1 MFRKR
6 TIAMVFCS
14 VLAIQ
19 GCGEKSATEY
29 MQEAQT
35 ALSEGSTETAM
46 IQLKNVL
53 RIEPQNAE
61 ARFLLGKLYLER
73 GDWAFAQKELER
85 ALELSYS
92 ADEVVPLVAEAY
104 RKMGADSQLL
114 KLDLKSK
121 GIKKSDL
128 VKIRYYQ
135 AKAYIQGQQE
145 EKAQSIINEIK
156 QIKTNS
162 EYKSLTSYLEYKL
175 KKQDDAALIQ
185 LKAVLD
191 KSPEHPEALLLTALE
206 SLKQGDAEAGIE
218 FLAKYRDVAPLEYE
232 YHFLLAQLY
241 VDYKKY
247 EKAEEVVD
255 ELLTINANQPYLN
268 QIKALV
274 RFHQKDF
281 EQALHFANISIM
293 SSPEDIP
300 TRLVAGAAA
309 FELRKFEEVYQHLNL
324 IASALPENHQAL
336 RLLAK
341 SQLELGYALE
351 ANDTVKRF
359 VELDE
364 RDAILLS
371 SIAGALSQSGEKKK
385 ASQLIMRNEENKL
398 EGETLTQFGLV
409 KLSLN
414 DVSGILDLENSL
426 PNLTNDENQ
435 KVIVQ
440 QVLSNSYL
448 RSGKFEEASKIAQE
462 WLQQDA
468 MKFDGHMLM
477 AAIAVSKNEKEQ
489 ATASYL
495 QAQKIRPTEPS
506 PQLAVIN
513 LMPTTSQDEQFAVLV
528 EVDKMIAKFPN
539 FIPAVLK
546 RYVLAKVLKQPIKMI
561 SHLESLR
568 IKNNNAPQIINVL
581 GKMYL
586 LEGENDKAIALFES
600 IKTDTPAD
608 YWQSLANAY
617 VKNDNFEK
625 AVEIYRKWFEKEPNN
640 SVAIFGMARVL
651 QMRGD
656 HKKALELTTRFKN
669 ELGGEDIKIDLFHIQ
684 LLITNEDYDEAAA
697 AYDLLPKSELQRPYT
712 KGLLGQLQF
721 VDKKYKDAKTN
732 LEIAYKA
739 RPTSENATL
748 MMKAIMNTTDKSAA
762 IDFLTAHV
770 EAVPKDQINLMIL
783 AGLQLSVSQSSA
795 IPTYKKA
802 VALNDSNFVALNNLA
817 YLVLQ
822 QGDLKLA
829 EEYATKALEIQPTNA
844 SVMDTLASVAVKKKE
859 FDRAEELL
867 ANAMEAMKNNIDE
880 TIFVNYIE
888 ILLLNDKKTLA
899 NRQIKRYEL
908 SSNKEKQRLQ
918 SLMTQYNI

>member
-1 MFRKR
+1 MFRKS
-6 TIAMVFCS
+6 TIALVLCS
-14 VLAIQ
+14 LIVIQ

-35 ALSEGSTETAM
+35 ALSDGSTETAM

-61 ARFLLGKLYLER
+61 ARFLLGKLYLEQ

-92 ADEVVPLVAEAY
+92 PEAVVPLVAEAY

-114 KLDLKSK
+114 KLDLKAK
-121 GIKKSDL
+121 GLKKSDL
-128 VKIRYYQ
+128 VKIRYFQ
-135 AKAYIQGQQE
+135 AKAYIQGEQDQ
-145 EKAQSIINEIK
+145 KAQSIINEIK

-162 EYKSLTSYLEYKL
+162 EYKLLTSYLEYKL

-206 SLKQGDAEAGIE
+206 SLKQGNAEAGIE
-218 FLAKYRDVAPLEYE
+218 LLAKYREVAPLEYE

-241 VDYKKY
+241 VDFKQY
-247 EKAEEVVD
+247 ENAEEVVD
-255 ELLTINANQPYLN
+255 ELLKINANQPYLN

-281 EQALHFANISIM
+281 EQALSFANIAIM
-293 SSPEDIP
+293 SSPEDLP

-324 IASALPENHQAL
+324 IASALPDNHQAL

-341 SQLELGYALE
+341 SQLELGYTLE

-371 SIAGALSQSGEKKK
+371 SVAGALSRTGEKKK
-385 ASQLIMRNEENKL
+385 AGQLIQRNEGEKL
-398 EGETLTQFGLV
+398 KGETLTQFGLV

-426 PNLTNDENQ
+426 PNLNNDENQ

-448 RSGKFEEASKIAQE
+448 RSGKFEEAKKIAQE
-462 WLQQDA
+462 WLQQDD
-468 MKFDGHMLM
+468 MQFDGHMLT
-477 AAIAVSKNEKEQ
+477 AAIAVSQKDTAQ

-495 QAQKIRPTEPS
+495 EAQKIKPMEPS
-506 PQLAVIN
+506 PQLAIIN
-513 LMPTTSQDEQFAVLV
+513 LMPTSNEDEQVAMLA
-528 EVDKMIAKFPN
+528 EIDKMIVKFPN

-561 SHLESLR
+561 AHLEGLHS
-568 IKNNNAPQIINVL
+568 KDKGNTQIVNVL

-586 LEGENDKAIALFES
+586 LEDKNDKAIALFES
-600 IKTDTPAD
+600 IKTDEPAD

-617 VKNDNFEK
+617 VESNNFEK
-625 AVEIYRKWFEKEPNN
+625 AVEIYRQWFEKEPNN

-651 QMRGD
+651 QMRGE

-669 ELGGEDIKIDLFHIQ
+669 ELGGKDIKIDLFHIQ
-684 LLITNEDYDEAAA
+684 LLITNEEYEKATT
-697 AYDLLPKSELQRPYT
+697 AYALLPEVELQRPYS
-712 KGLLGQLQF
+712 KGLLGQLQL
-721 VDKKYKDAKTN
+721 VDEKYHAAKTN
-732 LEIAYKA
+732 LEVAYKA
-739 RPTSENATL
+739 RPTSDNATL
-748 MMKAIMNTTDKSAA
+748 MTRVIMNTENKSAA
-762 IDFLTAHV
+762 IEFLTKHV
-770 EAVPKDQINLMIL
+770 EAVPNDQINLMVL
-783 AGLQLSVSQSSA
+783 ASLQLSVSQPSA

-802 VALNDSNFVALNNLA
+802 LALNESNFIALNNLA

-829 EEYATKALEIQPTNA
+829 EEYAAKALEIQPTNA

-867 ANAMEAMKNNIDE
+867 ANAMETMKNDVDE

-888 ILLLNDKKTLA
+888 ILLLNNKKTLA
-899 NRQIKRYEL
+899 GRQIKRHEL
-908 SSNKEKQRLQ
+908 SSSEEKQRLQ